1 MSYVRHAVVV
11 AAFSLFI
18 AIGLGIARDEDWL
31 KQIVYSEAIGLSI
44 WACIDFGRHLF
55 KVDPDTRWPS
65 GWRSLVLQAGGVV
78 CGYCIGTWI
87 GDQYCGCSTF
97 ELWRHS
103 ARTFASYLILCI
115 AVSAAISHFF
125 LSRGKDQRRLQQI
138 AAAQRD
144 ASEAQLKLLESQLE
158 PHMLFNTLAN
168 LRALIAIDPPRA
180 QAMLD
185 QLIAYLRATLG
196 ASRADFHPLAAEF
209 ARLRDYLALMAL
221 RMGPRLETR
230 FDLPADLAQVPVPP
244 LLLQPLVENAIK
256 HGLEPHVAGGRI
268 EVAATRA
275 GDRLQLVVRDTGAG
289 LSDPL
294 VAPVDP
300 SRFGLAN
307 VRQRLQTVYGAGAA
321 LELAA
326 AADAEGGTRAL
337 ITLPLR
343 ARPHRSG

>member
-1 MSYVRHAVVV
+1 
-11 AAFSLFI
+11 
-18 AIGLGIARDEDWL
+18 
-31 KQIVYSEAIGLSI
+31 
-44 WACIDFGRHLF
+44 
-55 KVDPDTRWPS
+55 
-65 GWRSLVLQAGGVV
+65 
-78 CGYCIGTWI
+78 
-87 GDQYCGCSTF
+87 
-97 ELWRHS
+97 
-103 ARTFASYLILCI
+103 
-115 AVSAAISHFF
+115 
-125 LSRGKDQRRLQQI
+125 
-138 AAAQRD
+138 
-144 ASEAQLKLLESQLE
+144 
-158 PHMLFNTLAN
+158 
-168 LRALIAIDPPRA
+168 
-180 QAMLD
+180 
-185 QLIAYLRATLG
+185 
-196 ASRADFHPLAAEF
+196 
-209 ARLRDYLALMAL
+209 
-221 RMGPRLETR
+221 
-230 FDLPADLAQVPVPP
+230 VPVPP